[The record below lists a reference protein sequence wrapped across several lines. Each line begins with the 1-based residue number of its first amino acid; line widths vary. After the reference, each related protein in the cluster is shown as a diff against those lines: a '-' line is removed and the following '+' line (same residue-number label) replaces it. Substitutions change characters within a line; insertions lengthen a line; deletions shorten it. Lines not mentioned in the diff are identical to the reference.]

1 MRRSVKGHFHN
12 KNLLWNI
19 HAGGVGAVV
28 VLTLLAYMVGLR
40 PLFVSYGEVLVQKST
55 LISQQSR
62 ISHLKKSRKSVSS
75 LLAGVCQELEASQ
88 LTLQTSDF
96 RNEHLAQLTD
106 LAELNGLNVDG
117 LQTTDVIHN
126 DHYDM
131 VPIQM
136 TGFGRFPDCAAF
148 LHQLNSK
155 YPDTGVKSFE
165 LKGKPGPKPVDSFFR
180 FSMVWYASP
189 LSSTEE
195 R

>member
-1 MRRSVKGHFHN
+1 MKVFSRN
-12 KNLLWNI
+12 KNLMWNI
-19 HAGGVGAVV
+19 HAGGVGAIV
-28 VLTLLAYMVGLR
+28 VLTLLAYLVGLR

-55 LISQQSR
+55 LISLQSR
-62 ISHLKKSRKSVSS
+62 VSQLKQSRKSLSS
-75 LLAGVCQELEASQ
+75 ILAGVRQELDASQ
-88 LTLQTSDF
+88 LILQTSDF
-96 RNEHLAQLTD
+96 RNEHLAQLTN
-106 LAELNGLNVDG
+106 LAELNGLNVEG

-165 LKGKPGPKPVDSFFR
+165 LKGKPGPNPADSFFR
-180 FSMVWYASP
+180 FNMVWYASP
-189 LSSTEE
+189 LASAEE

>member
-1 MRRSVKGHFHN
+1 MKGYSRN

-19 HAGGVGAVV
+19 HVGGVGAIVM
-28 VLTLLAYMVGLR
+28 LTLLAYLVGLR

-55 LISQQSR
+55 LISQRSR
-62 ISHLKKSRKSVSS
+62 VAQLEQSRKSLSS
-75 LLAGVCQELEASQ
+75 RLAGVRQELEASQ

-96 RNEHLAQLTD
+96 RNEHLAQLTNQ
-106 LAELNGLNVDG
+106 AELNGLNVEG
-117 LQTTDVIHN
+117 LRTTDVKHN

-136 TGFGRFPDCAAF
+136 TGFGSFPDCAAF

-165 LKGKPGPKPVDSFFR
+165 LKGKPGPKPADSFFR
-180 FSMVWYASP
+180 FNMVWYASP
-189 LSSTEE
+189 LASADE

>member
-1 MRRSVKGHFHN
+1 MKGHSRN
-12 KNLLWNI
+12 KNLLWKI
-19 HAGGVGAVV
+19 HAGGVGAII
-28 VLTLLAYMVGLR
+28 VLTLLAYLVGLR
-40 PLFVSYGEVLVQKST
+40 PLVVSYGEVLVQKST
-55 LISQQSR
+55 LLSQQSR
-62 ISHLKKSRKSVSS
+62 VGQLKKSRESLSS
-75 LLAGVCQELEASQ
+75 MLAGVRQELEASQ

-96 RNEHLAQLTD
+96 RNEHLAQLTN

-117 LQTTDVIHN
+117 LQTTDVKHN

-131 VPIQM
+131 VPILM

-165 LKGKPGPKPVDSFFR
+165 LKGKPGPKPADSFFR
-180 FSMVWYASP
+180 FNMVWYASP
-189 LSSTEE
+189 LATAEV

>member
-1 MRRSVKGHFHN
+1 MKGFSRN

-19 HAGGVGAVV
+19 HASGVGAVG
-28 VLTLLAYMVGLR
+28 VLTLLAYLVGLR
-40 PLFVSYGEVLVQKST
+40 PLFVSYGEVLIQKST
-55 LISQQSR
+55 LISLQSR
-62 ISHLKKSRKSVSS
+62 VTQMEKSWKSVSS
-75 LLAGVCQELEASQ
+75 ILAGVRQELEASQ
-88 LTLQTSDF
+88 LTLQTSGF
-96 RNEHLAQLTD
+96 RNEHLAQLTN

-136 TGFGRFPDCAAF
+136 TGFGSYPDCAAF
-148 LHQLNSK
+148 LHQLNSN

-165 LKGKPGPKPVDSFFR
+165 LKGKPGPKPSDSFFR
-180 FSMVWYASP
+180 FNMVWYASP
-189 LSSTEE
+189 LATAED